1 MGTPHNN
8 GMSQKEML
16 LLVLEGQDK
25 INERIDSLHE
35 KVNTKMSRQEYTQ
48 TFPIKRHRFSSCG
61 PRGKTSFVGVRFR
74 VAFFGVRRENIACH
88 LDPLQST

>member
-35 KVNTKMSRQEYTQ
+35 KVNTKMSRQEFSGY
-48 TFPIKRHRFSSCG
+48 FVCYIRSRSFSKSINVIKY
-61 PRGKTSFVGVRFR
+61 PKGVKN
-74 VAFFGVRRENIACH
+74 NIGHICRW
-88 LDPLQST
+88 LIIF